1 MRAVPFVITLT
12 LAAVPQPA
20 AAQVD
25 LSCTYRG
32 SNPAA
37 RRSPLDS
44 ISFRVGG
51 RDVKLCYGRPSARGR
66 TMIGGRAVPFGRV
79 WRTGANETTKIRTTA
94 RVSIA
99 GIVVDPG
106 TYAIYTVPGES
117 EWQVIVNRAW
127 RQWGRENYYTQAV
140 RAQEVGRARV
150 PAEHLSEHVET
161 FTIRAVPD
169 AAGVQLILDW
179 EHTRVRIPVSEAG
192 RRG

>member
-1 MRAVPFVITLT
+1 MVVGMSVAV
-12 LAAVPQPA
+12 AAPA

-25 LSCTYRG
+25 LSCPYRG

-44 ISFRVGG
+44 ISFQIGG

-66 TMIGGRAVPFGRV
+66 TMIGGRAVPFGQV

-94 RVSIA
+94 RLSIA

-127 RQWGRENYYTQAV
+127 RQWGQESYYTEVV
-140 RAQEVGRARV
+140 REQEIGRARV
-150 PAEHLSEHVET
+150 PVEHLSEHVET
-161 FTIRAVPD
+161 FTIWAVPD
-169 AAGVQLILDW
+169 TAGVHLILDW
-179 EHTRVRIPVSEAG
+179 EHTRLRIPVSRAG
-192 RRG
+192 RRS